1 MSKTHDDA
9 PIKKP
14 LDMESNDKIMQSL
27 ASQQGAVS
35 MSQDDFSIKLNK
47 MLEISNLV
55 GSVLELD
62 DILSQI
68 ARLTTEVMGTP
79 TCSVYLLGPRRE
91 NLTLRAAAGVE
102 SSIVGRRKL
111 PLGRG
116 LPGIAAQENRMIV
129 VADASKDP
137 RHSEVFGDGEGQR
150 HAYICCP
157 LRIQETVIG
166 VMTARRYG
174 GGTFTEADCT
184 LFETISK
191 QVAIVIEK
199 SKMYY
204 DKLEADRMAAISI
217 SLSEVAHYIKNLLQG
232 MKGGSYFVDMGL
244 KRADIDMSRKGWEVL
259 SNGIKKI
266 TSLVENML
274 NYSREM
280 PLNLEEHNINA
291 LIYEILHHID
301 DTEVERGVALIP
313 ETQRSIP
320 NIRVDYDRM
329 YDALLN
335 LISNAIDAIPPE
347 KKDGLVLIKTRL
359 SEDKRAV
366 HLEIID
372 NGVGMPPEV
381 QSKIFNLFFSTKGGK
396 GTGIG
401 LSVTRKVI
409 EKHGG
414 RIDVESEIGKG
425 TTFTLRL
432 PFERV
437 LED

>member
-1 MSKTHDDA
+1 MPQA
-9 PIKKP
+9 PAKSDSI
-14 LDMESNDKIMQSL
+14 DGITREEFSN
-27 ASQQGAVS
+27 
-35 MSQDDFSIKLNK
+35 KLYK

-55 GSVLELD
+55 GSLMELD
-62 DILSQI
+62 DILHQI
-68 ARLTTEVMGTP
+68 ANLATDVMLTP
-79 TCSVYLLGPRRE
+79 TCSIYLFGPHRE
-91 NLTLRAAAGVE
+91 NLTLRAAAGD
-102 SSIVGRRKL
+102 SASLVGKRKL

-116 LPGIAAQENRMIV
+116 LPGIAAQTNSLIV
-129 VADASKDP
+129 VPNAAADP
-137 RHSEVFGDGEGQR
+137 RHAEVFGSGKEQE
-150 HAYICCP
+150 HAYICSP
-157 LRIQETVIG
+157 LRIQESVIG
-166 VMTARRYG
+166 VMTARKYG
-174 GGTFTEADCT
+174 GKTFSAEDCT

-204 DKLEADRMAAISI
+204 DKLEADRLAAISI

-244 KRADIDMSRKGWEVL
+244 KKEDLDMSRKGWQVL

-280 PLNLEEHNINA
+280 PLNLEAHNINA
-291 LIYEILHHID
+291 IIFEILHQID
-301 DTEVERGVALIP
+301 DTAVERGVALLP

-320 NIRVDYDRM
+320 NIPLDYDRM

-335 LISNAIDAIPPE
+335 LISNAIDAIPLD

-359 SEDKRAV
+359 SDDQRYIFV
-366 HLEIID
+366 DIID
-372 NGVGMPPEV
+372 NGMGIDHET
-381 QSKIFNLFFSTKGGK
+381 QGKIFNLFFSTKGGK

-414 RIDVESEIGKG
+414 RIDVESEEGKG
-425 TTFTLRL
+425 TTFTLRM
-432 PFERV
+432 PVYPNETA
-437 LED
+437 